1 MFIESKLSYFTDSL
15 AYRKLSSLQ
24 SSFTRRFSMT
34 NLKVFV
40 GFAIFLVF
48 SVNFASSE
56 IRVEENSIKGSE
68 VIHKII
74 ENVFATKTSNIRIVY
89 TDKLDNIK
97 FEGFYTVEIIEA
109 SKIDSFSLKK
119 SRANI
124 FQLNTFRDFDT
135 IFKNLS
141 SEKFNFGGYFLL
153 VVRKCSSFDADKV
166 FKAVW
171 RRYIYN
177 LNILCEANDTVS
189 IKTFLPFQSSSC
201 GNTTSITLDI
211 ESVHAFYPEKL
222 KNLFECP
229 IKLATFFYP
238 PITMRETLENG
249 SYRYYGSEMEL
260 LFGLAEALN
269 FSVDMTYIAQ
279 SGFTGLLYEN
289 GTATGILKQ
298 TIEGQQDMLMG
309 FYYLTYL
316 RTQYLSFTQSHYSI
330 PLIIM
335 IPPGETYSAF
345 EKLFQP
351 FDKFVWICI
360 LFTLGIAVVT
370 IFIVGRLSLRIK
382 NFVFGEGVRNH
393 YLNMVIGLVGG
404 SQQVLPRKSFP
415 RTLLMIFLLFCL
427 VWRSV
432 YQGSL
437 FLFLQS
443 DGRKPP
449 VSTIDEMIE
458 KSFVFYVRDTLE
470 HNIRHMHFYNQ

>member
-1 MFIESKLSYFTDSL
+1 MIKLKLCSGFVVFL
-15 AYRKLSSLQ
+15 A
-24 SSFTRRFSMT
+24 
-34 NLKVFV
+34 
-40 GFAIFLVF
+40 F
-48 SVNFASSE
+48 SVNFGSSE
-56 IRVEENSIKGSE
+56 IRVEENIMKGSE

-74 ENVFATKTSNIRIVY
+74 EDVFSTKTSNIRIVFSE
-89 TDKLDNIK
+89 KLDNIK
-97 FEGFYTVEIIEA
+97 FADFYTVEIIEA
-109 SKIDSFSLKK
+109 SKIDSFLLKQ

-124 FQLNTFRDFDT
+124 FQLNTFEDFKA
-135 IFKNLS
+135 IFKTLS

-153 VVRKCSSFDADKV
+153 VVRKCSSIDANKV
-166 FKAVW
+166 FEAVW
-171 RRYIYN
+171 RRFIYN
-177 LNILCEANDTVS
+177 LNILCEADDAVS

-211 ESVHAFYPEKL
+211 DSVHTFFPEKL

-298 TIEGQQDMLMG
+298 TIEGEQDMLMG

-370 IFIVGRLSLRIK
+370 IFIVSKMSWKIK
-382 NFVFGEGVRNH
+382 KFVFGEKVRNH

-404 SQQVLPRKSFP
+404 SQTILPRKSFP

-449 VSTIDEMIE
+449 VSTIDEMME
-458 KSFVFYVRDTLE
+458 KKFVFYVRDTLE
-470 HNIRHMHFYNQ
+470 HNIRHMHFYDR